1 MERKVKLSLI
11 KLREG
16 SLILK
21 RDFRVW
27 INDSLLDINDLI
39 YEFSQIQKDGFQI
52 SLGGKYGEVV
62 TILKAIRKE
71 KKRGLIDF
79 VIKEDSS
86 TARNPFIISE
96 NRVKK
101 EQIEQIKQKLPSQ
114 PWPKGIHKVIAKELG
129 LSNGKVNWAITYLI
143 HQGSFKK
150 QIEGK
155 IIESKDETDLQI
167 DNSNHFKK

>member
-1 MERKVKLSLI
+1 
-11 KLREG
+11 
-16 SLILK
+16 
-21 RDFRVW
+21 
-27 INDSLLDINDLI
+27 
-39 YEFSQIQKDGFQI
+39 
-52 SLGGKYGEVV
+52 V